1 MSKMNLPNKLS
12 ILRLCL
18 VPICIFVVLL
28 PASWVNP
35 YVSGVIAAVVFIFT
49 AITDMLDGKIAR
61 KYGLITDFGKFI
73 DPLADK
79 FMVIGTMLALFYRFD
94 DIRAWFFWGLLIV
107 IFREF
112 AVTSIRLVASKNAG
126 LVVAASWLGKIKTV
140 TQIVCI
146 CTILLEPVLFK
157 LLSLAFSDVA
167 IFASFEA
174 WRILGI
180 ITTVLMTFFTLWS
193 GIDYLKSYW
202 KYLDTEK

>member
-12 ILRLCL
+12 VLRLCL
-18 VPICIFVVLL
+18 VPICIFAVLL

-35 YVSGVIAAVVFIFT
+35 YVSCVIAAVVFMFT
-49 AITDMLDGKIAR
+49 AFTDMLDGKIAR

-140 TQIVCI
+140 TQIICI

-167 IFASFEA
+167 IFASLEG

>member
-18 VPICIFVVLL
+18 VPICIFAVLL
-28 PASWVNP
+28 PAAWVNP

-49 AITDMLDGKIAR
+49 AFTDMLDGKIAR

-140 TQIVCI
+140 TQIICI

-167 IFASFEA
+167 IFASLEG

>member
-1 MSKMNLPNKLS
+1 MKLNLPNRLS
-12 ILRLCL
+12 LIRICL
-18 VPICIFVVLL
+18 VPVFIAVMMISDDLWARILGVCIFIG
-28 PASWVNP
+28 ASV
-35 YVSGVIAAVVFIFT
+35 
-49 AITDMLDGKIAR
+49 TDMLDGKIAR

-112 AVTSIRLVASKNAG
+112 AVTSIRLVASKNTG

-140 TQIVCI
+140 TQIICI

-167 IFASFEA
+167 IFASLEG

>member
-12 ILRLCL
+12 VLRLCL
-18 VPICIFVVLL
+18 VPICIFAVLL

-35 YVSGVIAAVVFIFT
+35 YVSCVIAAVVFMFT
-49 AITDMLDGKIAR
+49 AFTDMLDGKIAR

-140 TQIVCI
+140 TQIICI

-167 IFASFEA
+167 LFASLES

-180 ITTVLMTFFTLWS
+180 ITTVLMTVFTLWS

>member
-1 MSKMNLPNKLS
+1 
-12 ILRLCL
+12 
-18 VPICIFVVLL
+18 
-28 PASWVNP
+28 
-35 YVSGVIAAVVFIFT
+35 VIAAVVFIFT
-49 AITDMLDGKIAR
+49 AFTDMLDGKIAR

-140 TQIVCI
+140 TQIICI

-167 IFASFEA
+167 LFASLEG

-180 ITTVLMTFFTLWS
+180 ITTVLMTVFTLWS

>member
-1 MSKMNLPNKLS
+1 MTLPN
-12 ILRLCL
+12 ILTCL
-18 VPICIFVVLL
+18 RVLL
-28 PASWVNP
+28 IPVFMVLAYQNNMP
-35 YVSGVIAAVVFIFT
+35 CDIAALIVYVV
-49 AITDMLDGKIAR
+49 ACLTDYVDGNLAR
-61 KYGLITDFGKFI
+61 KNNQVTNFGKFI

-140 TQIVCI
+140 TQIICI

-167 IFASFEA
+167 IFASLEA

>member
-18 VPICIFVVLL
+18 VPICIFAVLL

-140 TQIVCI
+140 TQIICI

-167 IFASFEA
+167 IFASLEG

>member
-18 VPICIFVVLL
+18 VPICIFAVLL
-28 PASWVNP
+28 PASWVSP
-35 YVSGVIAAVVFIFT
+35 YVSCVIAAVVFIFT

-140 TQIVCI
+140 TQIFCI
-146 CTILLEPVLFK
+146 STILLEPVLFK
-157 LLSLAFSDVA
+157 LLSLAFADVA
-167 IFASFEA
+167 IFASLEA

>member
-12 ILRLCL
+12 ILRLFL
-18 VPICIFVVLL
+18 VPVCIFAVLL
-28 PASWVNP
+28 PASWVDP
-35 YVSGVIAAVVFIFT
+35 YVSSVIAAVVFIFT

-61 KYGLITDFGKFI
+61 RYGLITDFGKFI

-79 FMVIGTMLALFYRFD
+79 FMVIGTMLALFYRCG
-94 DIRAWFFWGLLIV
+94 DIRTWFFWGLLIV

-140 TQIVCI
+140 TQIICI

-157 LLSLAFSDVA
+157 LLSLAFSNVS
-167 IFASFEA
+167 IFASLESY
-174 WRILGI
+174 RILGI
-180 ITTVLMTFFTLWS
+180 VTTVLMTFFTLWS
-193 GIDYLKSYW
+193 GIDYMKSYW
-202 KYLDTEK
+202 KYLDPEK

>member
-18 VPICIFVVLL
+18 VPICIFAVLF

-35 YVSGVIAAVVFIFT
+35 YVSCVIAAVVFIFT
-49 AITDMLDGKIAR
+49 AFTDMLDGKIAR

-140 TQIVCI
+140 TQIICI

-167 IFASFEA
+167 IFASLEG